1 MRDQH
6 VTLAEKNDVGNVEE
20 VQIQEVRTTNMVRDE
35 EIQTMYNVSIP
46 FEEMK
51 IRHRR
56 FHDRIDRLI
65 EVQMCHVC
73 QE

>member
-1 MRDQH
+1 
-6 VTLAEKNDVGNVEE
+6 
-20 VQIQEVRTTNMVRDE
+20 MVRDE
-35 EIQTMYNVSIP
+35 EIQTMDNVSIP

-56 FHDRIDRLI
+56 FHDRIDRLV

-73 QE
+73 QESYDGIQVFKKNTSPMCI